1 MTVQIFFKNH
11 DNSNNQVLFVEENYN
26 INTIKKHVSS
36 ADFSYIKEILKNND
50 LKKKILSLDLNSKKR
65 LILVSIKKK
74 LESSDIE
81 NLGADF
87 YNYIKG
93 RNISKLSIIS
103 NTLNSRSEKDF
114 IGYFLHGLKLKS
126 YEFNIYKTK
135 KEKKIILINVIG
147 KKNNLTIKNE
157 LKFKALEEG
166 TFFTRDL
173 VSEPGNIL
181 HPDEYAKRLIKLKKY
196 GLKVTVYDKKKLK
209 KLSLNALLGV
219 GQGSVRGSYLVTI
232 EWKGSK
238 TKSKPL
244 GFVGKGVCFDTGGI
258 SL

>member
-1 MTVQIFFKNH
+1 MTVQILYKDKNKDN
-11 DNSNNQVLFVEENYN
+11 DNSKNQVLFVEENYN
-26 INTIKKHVSS
+26 TNTIKKHLSS
-36 ADFSYIKEILKNND
+36 AEISYIKEILKNSD
-50 LKKKILSLDLNSKKR
+50 LKKKILNLDLNSKKR
-65 LILVSIKKK
+65 LILVSVKKK

-87 YNYIKG
+87 YNYVKS
-93 RNISKLSIIS
+93 RNINKLSIIS
-103 NTLNSRSEKDF
+103 HTLNSRSEKDF

-147 KKNNLTIKNE
+147 KKNNLTIRNQ

-209 KLSLNALLGV
+209 N
-219 GQGSVRGSYLVTI
+219 
-232 EWKGSK
+232 
-238 TKSKPL
+238 
-244 GFVGKGVCFDTGGI
+244 
-258 SL
+258 